1 LSYNITG
8 FRVKKK
14 KMSLIIPPD
23 LIKKY
28 FKSKENK
35 EAFVEDDGSWSFNE
49 GGEGVMLTGHKTGGN
64 YVVGSFE
71 CYGEGSGNAW
81 ADIGEP
87 LLRELAARDKKV
99 GGRYTQR
106 FEATIV
112 WEGGDSI
119 ETVKVA
125 DGKYEEHSDDEDE
138 DEEEDE
144 KEEEGEEEDEDV
156 DEEPPKKITTDF
168 IKGKISDWLKEEDIP
183 LTCSWKRASK
193 KKVDG
198 RVVRRF
204 LPIGWAWPIAL
215 NVYTNEDD
223 TKILGHEFEAQP
235 VPGKPLEYLTD
246 SGKPYKLFGEGKEED
261 ITQEMVDEA
270 YDQIGEGFFD
280 DYNPLWKRGPT
291 GKWVNREKSDPSW
304 ISEWEALCKK
314 VEKEIGEDLNEF
326 EGEWDER
333 PLDAKWLNEH
343 GFAKFFREWHDKT
356 KNKEDEE
363 EGDKKGAIPGIT
375 LTAVSE
381 NSDVT
386 ASIQNDTAA
395 FRDFV
400 VTFRL
405 PKGVRVKF
413 GSTFHSLGVGP
424 HKISTL
430 HVSVKGKPDEEPV
443 IVVVEA
449 KDDDCPSC
457 DTLRYPIAIENFEDE
472 EEEEED
478 EEGDEE
484 DLADKSYDEEDL
496 AEKLRKVDEETPKKI
511 TTEYIKSKIPEWL
524 AEEDI
529 PLTCDWERS
538 WKGRNTAGYI
548 ERKFSPP
555 GFDEAKKYGTGI
567 QLHVY
572 TNKEDTEIVG
582 HEFEALPVFGHPL
595 KFLTKTGV
603 PYKSFDPS
611 GEVLDWDETP
621 IDYVEDV
628 KKSEPFFRSYWPP
641 VSKKNEWQAK
651 VEKAGRALPSIYR
664 RSSSS
669 AGGRM
674 TMVSEYTP
682 SASLEMAEAKM
693 SVKDFTDLLN
703 RGGFAG
709 FYRDWDRAFDARK
722 EKEDAKEKEVEEGAK
737 KERAKKT
744 YPPLTESFVGKAFER
759 IGESFF
765 DDYYPPDEWKAEWKS
780 LCAKVEK
787 EVGMDPGA
795 YENEV
800 CNTDDLDKFSDWLNK
815 HGFAKFFRNWYEYHT
830 EEDVEEDEEDGEEED
845 EDDEEDEVE
854 KEEGTLLCPD
864 CKKPIADEDHTVK
877 CDDCGKRIC
886 DDCWSDHEHTP
897 EEMGKSPSD
906 FYFAVCKGEH
916 EDPPVDTFVVVSKNY
931 WKRNKCLDDSGG
943 RADHVL
949 PDGFVEVMESEYE
962 YDGDTEAGR
971 EKLLK
976 LGFVYNPDLCMDLE
990 GVPYLKDPIGKVEEP
1005 EKKTPEEVIEEAE
1018 EVVKGDMLEYA
1029 QEWEDLKKE
1038 VVGAVSDKAG
1048 LWTAAATRR
1057 SIPHGVQTRAS
1068 VVKATRLV
1076 HEIDEKIAA
1085 AKKRD
1090 PHGLI
1095 GPLEGLRSK
1104 LSSTSAKP
1112 ENLDKLRDLKKGFE
1126 DLIARAEVEAGTDA
1140 KVVMTIA
1147 PPCVAGIDGMIKEA
1161 EASSGTLST
1170 GTTASFAEP
1179 EAPKFMP
1186 EDRVRVTKTGYY
1198 RGEWIE
1204 SDLETAKKENP
1215 EFWLSEGVTGVVTE
1229 VQGSWWAKGLRDEYE
1244 NPAYSKTRYGIKL
1257 DYPEVL
1263 SLNPDHETGGVPNEW
1278 LEAVDVAKP
1287 VVEEPKVRPTGD
1299 SREISMAWKVPVSKD
1314 PAKYKELRDA
1324 RVFSIEGRV
1333 YSAEFV
1339 EGDVVL
1345 NELDISRR
1353 PFLLRV
1359 QIPDSKCHADFKAIM
1374 DRLAVSVRV
1383 TEEVGTPFVL
1393 EGEPEKLFQAIRTWG
1408 MKNNDCVAFIVQ
1420 LTEVPNEVPV
1430 PDIILEPISGL
1441 SYPVEPEVPVTVTK
1455 TELGAFRKG
1464 SVVKFAKDYPIS
1476 DAHMWKEFGKAVPKG
1491 KPAIVVDI
1499 NSSGT
1504 LDLDVPLNARE
1515 IVVPV
1520 LMRDSVG
1527 GIFKAVPREYVT
1539 DFTLEDLDGF
1549 IKDLKSAARVDG
1561 TLKDLLDTW
1570 KSVRTKCWPMGTPAP
1585 VIAGPA
1591 PPVSPGPIGVACKHP
1606 RAIREPHKD
1615 LGSGYHVIRCPDCG
1629 WQTTVSGPL
1638 PEEVKPEVAPAVA
1651 LPSPVT
1657 PAPATLTPEARVT
1670 PVPPGKVASV
1680 KVTLKKGADT
1690 GTMFFEEGKE
1700 FFPPNFMDM
1709 RFKPEYFV
1717 VSGTDAH
1724 SVIIGS
1730 WVYRVELEFTVGQE
1744 VKGYTMTAGKKK
1756 LRFLSTYSA
1765 YKVVGIEIDSVIG
1778 TSLTPVAPPP
1788 EFCPVCASPM
1798 KGWTCKKCGSGIIPP
1813 ATPPVVPPAPPL
1825 EEAVEEEEE
1834 GFTIKK
1840 ITPDTLKESKVKAIA
1855 LKYDSYA
1862 ERAREQGFVKVEVDS
1877 MDFPDHTMMYG
1888 TVKAVERR
1896 LNDAGKFYGGW
1907 AFVTEPTTGGTE
1919 WHIPYKDLATKAK
1932 KVTVAV
1938 SSDTDLQDV
1947 DVWEFPGPTR
1957 VDIGRLEKA
1966 VRVLGP
1972 HVKFRVSGA
1981 KDSVV
1986 IVEADDMAVAISPA
2000 SFLKSK
2006 GASSAASLSTGSTA
2020 PVIPDNVKLDLMQM
2034 AGYGTSALG
2043 SGFSFARGEEE
2054 MKDDGFEFKAFTPDE
2069 LAGWGTLCGHGGKA
2083 FSPRVIDFL
2092 KKQGVKLV
2100 YAIANPAEKTVS
2112 SGTTEPGLDD
2122 KAGEKLEK
2130 MIDKAGGSW
2139 RYDNG
2144 SFESE

>member
-1 LSYNITG
+1 MSYNITG

-112 WEGGDSI
+112 WEGGDGI

-125 DGKYEEHSDDEDE
+125 DGKYEEHSDDDE

-144 KEEEGEEEDEDV
+144 KEEEKEEDKDV
-156 DEEPPKKITTDF
+156 DEEPPKKITTDL

-204 LPIGWAWPIAL
+204 LPDALATPIAL

-223 TKILGHEFEAQP
+223 TKILGHEFVAQP

-246 SGKPYKLFGEGKEED
+246 SGQPYKSFGEGKE
-261 ITQEMVDEA
+261 
-270 YDQIGEGFFD
+270 
-280 DYNPLWKRGPT
+280 
-291 GKWVNREKSDPSW
+291 
-304 ISEWEALCKK
+304 
-314 VEKEIGEDLNEF
+314 
-326 EGEWDER
+326 
-333 PLDAKWLNEH
+333 
-343 GFAKFFREWHDKT
+343 
-356 KNKEDEE
+356 DEE
-363 EGDKKGAIPGIT
+363 G
-375 LTAVSE
+375 
-381 NSDVT
+381 
-386 ASIQNDTAA
+386 
-395 FRDFV
+395 
-400 VTFRL
+400 
-405 PKGVRVKF
+405 
-413 GSTFHSLGVGP
+413 
-424 HKISTL
+424 
-430 HVSVKGKPDEEPV
+430 
-443 IVVVEA
+443 
-449 KDDDCPSC
+449 
-457 DTLRYPIAIENFEDE
+457 EDE

-478 EEGDEE
+478 D
-484 DLADKSYDEEDL
+484 EDL
-496 AEKLRKVDEETPKKI
+496 AERLRKVDEETPKKI
-511 TTEYIKSKIPEWL
+511 TTDYIKSKIPEWL

-538 WKGRNTAGYI
+538 WKGRNRAGYI

-595 KFLTKTGV
+595 RFLTKTGV

-621 IDYVEDV
+621 LTVDYVEDV

-800 CNTDDLDKFSDWLNK
+800 CNTDGLDKFSDWLNK

-830 EEDVEEDEEDGEEED
+830 EEDVEEDEEEEGEED
-845 EDDEEDEVE
+845 EDEEGEDDEEEVE

-1038 VVGAVSDKAG
+1038 VVGAVSDKSY
-1048 LWTAAATRR
+1048 R
-1057 SIPHGVQTRAS
+1057 PNVAS

-1204 SDLETAKKENP
+1204 SDLETAKRENP

-1229 VQGSWWAKGLRDEYE
+1229 VQGSWSSKGLRDEYE

-1353 PFLLRV
+1353 PFVLRV

-1408 MKNNDCVAFIVQ
+1408 VKNNDCVAFIVQ

-1615 LGSGYHVIRCPDCG
+1615 LGSGYHVRCPDCG

-1798 KGWTCKKCGSGIIPP
+1798 KGWTCKKCGSGVIPP
-1813 ATPPVVPPAPPL
+1813 APPVDPRDVPVIATPPAVPAPL

-2054 MKDDGFEFKAFTPDE
+2054 MKNDGFEFKAFTPDE